1 LPIVAVVWRFLAAS
15 CVALSCCAQ
24 QAPATT
30 AFDGMYQG
38 AGQLNEAGLRCDPT
52 IRLDPLKVTGGQA
65 QLGRVTGLVQPNGQ
79 LHMTYEGIV
88 VTGRLQGNQFRGT
101 AWYPSGG
108 SPCSYRVE
116 MNRVS

>member
-1 LPIVAVVWRFLAAS
+1 MRIVAVVWLFLAAS

-24 QAPATT
+24 QAMT
-30 AFDGMYQG
+30 AFDGVYQG
-38 AGQLNEAGLRCDPT
+38 AGQLNQAGLRCEPT
-52 IRLDPLKVTGGQA
+52 TRLDPLTVTGGHA
-65 QLGRVTGLVQPNGQ
+65 QLGRVTGSVRPNGQ

-88 VTGRLQGNQFRGT
+88 VTGQFQGNQFRGT
-101 AWYPSGG
+101 AWYPLS

>member
-1 LPIVAVVWRFLAAS
+1 MRIVAVVWRFLAAS
-15 CVALSCCAQ
+15 CLALSCCGQ
-24 QAPATT
+24 QGPATT
-30 AFDGMYQG
+30 AFDGVYQG

-65 QLGRVTGLVQPNGQ
+65 QLGRVTGSVRPNGQ

-88 VTGRLQGNQFRGT
+88 VTGQFQGNQFRGT
-101 AWYPSGG
+101 AWYPQS